1 MGPLHGL
8 QVHHDVLHCVA
19 LNVEE
24 LHDVKQLMGE
34 QFSEQLNALAQYDEL
49 VNEEQ

>member
-19 LNVEE
+19 LSDEV
-24 LHDVKQLMGE
+24 LHDVDQLMGE
-34 QFSEQLNALAQYDEL
+34 QFSEQLNALAQHDEL
-49 VNEEQ
+49 VSEEQ